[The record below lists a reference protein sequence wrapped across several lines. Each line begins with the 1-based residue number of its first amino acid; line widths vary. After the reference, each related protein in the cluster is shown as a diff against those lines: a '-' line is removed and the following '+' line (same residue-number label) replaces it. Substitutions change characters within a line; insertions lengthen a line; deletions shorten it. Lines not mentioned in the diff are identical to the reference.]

1 MALEIKDLFDLQT
14 LAESE
19 EVEFKLAAGQDG
31 NGALPKDFWS
41 SYSALANSRGGW
53 IILGVRERKGNF
65 IIEGVKNYEK
75 VRTDLFNQ
83 LNDKGKVS
91 INLLQGTTDAEFIEF
106 DGKTIIAVRI
116 RPASRTQKPVYLN
129 KSPLGN
135 TYIRQDDGDR
145 QCDEITVKRMLAE
158 QLYESRDN
166 LILSK
171 HYLFEDDINHDSL
184 KSYRN
189 LLSSHNPQHPFL
201 ELDLKDFFKKIG
213 GWRKDRETGEEGITL
228 AGLLMFG
235 EWEAISSAAPNY
247 FIDYQERPEAKTEN
261 RWIDRVVPDG
271 TWSGN
276 LFDFYRKVFSKITSD
291 LKIPFVLQDGQ
302 RKGDTP
308 VHTALREALVNTIV
322 HADYSEPVPLLI
334 VKRPDLFGF
343 RNPGTPRI
351 PLEDIIEGGVSDC
364 RNRLLHQ
371 MFLLVGLGERAG
383 SGMPKIFSG
392 WKSVNWRT
400 PKIWEKQTPAQTI
413 LELSTASLIPEDALT
428 LLDILFGDQLTTL
441 SQLEILILT
450 TALIEGWVNHERACQ
465 LTTLSSREVST
476 SLAKLTSRDF
486 LVASGEYKQKI
497 YTLPGSEV
505 PSADQIFAGVE
516 LAHNLLISNSQHS
529 ESQHTQSSTYSTDSS
544 TYSTDSSTYSTD
556 SSTYSTDSSTYSTD
570 SSTHNEEIANTTSSK
585 HERDEKGRLLS
596 EHFDAPYIDSL
607 AALHPEFREHLF
619 EKAKE
624 SRNKRRLSPESMT
637 EIILRVSQDHYIS
650 ASALATILERN
661 ANSIRQQYLT
671 QLVEQGKL
679 KLAVPQYKNDP
690 RQGYMACIFENNK
703 NIN

>member
-1 MALEIKDLFDLQT
+1 MTLEIKDLFDLQT

-53 IILGVRERKGNF
+53 IILGVREKKGHF
-65 IIEGVKNYEK
+65 TIEGVKNYEK

-91 INLLQGTTDAEFIEF
+91 VNLLQGTSDAEFINF
-106 DGKTIIAVRI
+106 NGKTIIAIRI
-116 RPASRTQKPVYLN
+116 RAASRTQKPVYLN

-166 LILSK
+166 LILSE
-171 HYLFEDDINHDSL
+171 HYSFEEDINQDSL

-213 GWRKDRETGEEGITL
+213 GWRKDRETGVEGITL
-228 AGLLMFG
+228 AGMLMFG
-235 EWEAISSAAPNY
+235 EWEAITSAAPNY

-322 HADYSEPVPLLI
+322 HSDYSEPVPLLI

-343 RNPGTPRI
+343 RNPGIPRI

-428 LLDILFGDQLTTL
+428 LLDILFGDQLTYLT
-441 SQLEILILT
+441 QLEILILT

-465 LTTLSSREVST
+465 LTSLSSRDVSA

-486 LVASGEYKQKI
+486 LVSSGEYKQKI
-497 YTLPGSEV
+497 YTLPGTEV

-516 LAHNLLISNSQHS
+516 LTHNLNLLNKSNHLGNSHS
-529 ESQHTQSSTYSTDSS
+529 DSS
-544 TYSTDSSTYSTD
+544 TYNGSSSTYNADSSTYNGD
-556 SSTYSTDSSTYSTD
+556 SSTDKDEAYNTATST
-570 SSTHNEEIANTTSSK
+570 
-585 HERDEKGRLLS
+585 HERDQKGRLIS

-607 AALHPEFREHLF
+607 TALDPEFREFLF
-619 EKAKE
+619 EKANE
-624 SRNKRRLSPESMT
+624 SRTKRRLSPESMT
-637 EIILRVSQDHYIS
+637 EIILRISQEHYIS
-650 ASALATILERN
+650 ASALATILDRN

-671 QLVEQGKL
+671 QLVDQGKL

-690 RQGYMACIFENNK
+690 RQGYMACSK
-703 NIN
+703 DQ

>member
-1 MALEIKDLFDLQT
+1 MTLEIKDLFDLQT

-53 IILGVRERKGNF
+53 IILGVREKKGCF
-65 IIEGVKNYEK
+65 TIEGVKNYEK

-91 INLLQGTTDAEFIEF
+91 VNLLQGTSDAEFINF
-106 DGKTIIAVRI
+106 NGKTIIAIRI
-116 RPASRTQKPVYLN
+116 RAASRTQKPVYLN

-166 LILSK
+166 LILSE
-171 HYLFEDDINHDSL
+171 HYSFEEDINQDSL

-213 GWRKDRETGEEGITL
+213 GWRKDRETGVEGITL
-228 AGLLMFG
+228 AGMLMFG
-235 EWEAISSAAPNY
+235 EWEAITSAAPNY

-322 HADYSEPVPLLI
+322 HSDYSEPVPLLI

-343 RNPGTPRI
+343 RNPGIPRI

-428 LLDILFGDQLTTL
+428 LLDILFGDQLTYLT
-441 SQLEILILT
+441 QLEILILT

-465 LTTLSSREVST
+465 LTSLSSRDVSA

-486 LVASGEYKQKI
+486 LVSSGEYKQKI
-497 YTLPGSEV
+497 YTLPGTEV

-516 LAHNLLISNSQHS
+516 LTHNLNLLNKSNYLGNSHS
-529 ESQHTQSSTYSTDSS
+529 DSSTDNSSSSTDNGSSSTYNADSS
-544 TYSTDSSTYSTD
+544 TYNADSSTDKDEAYNTATST
-556 SSTYSTDSSTYSTD
+556 
-570 SSTHNEEIANTTSSK
+570 
-585 HERDEKGRLLS
+585 HERDQKGRLIS

-607 AALHPEFREHLF
+607 TALDPEFREFLF
-619 EKAKE
+619 EKANE
-624 SRNKRRLSPESMT
+624 SRTKRRLSPESMT
-637 EIILRVSQDHYIS
+637 EIILRISQEHYIS
-650 ASALATILERN
+650 ASALATILDRN

-671 QLVEQGKL
+671 QLVDQGKL

-690 RQGYMACIFENNK
+690 RQGYMACSK
-703 NIN
+703 DQ

>member
-1 MALEIKDLFDLQT
+1 MTLEIKDLFDLQT

-53 IILGVRERKGNF
+53 IILGVREKKGCF
-65 IIEGVKNYEK
+65 TIEGVKNYEK

-91 INLLQGTTDAEFIEF
+91 VNLLQGTSDAEFINF
-106 DGKTIIAVRI
+106 NGKTIIAIRI
-116 RPASRTQKPVYLN
+116 RAASRTQKPVYLN

-166 LILSK
+166 LILSE
-171 HYLFEDDINHDSL
+171 HYSFEEDINQDSL

-213 GWRKDRETGEEGITL
+213 GWRKDRETGVEGITL
-228 AGLLMFG
+228 AGMLMFG
-235 EWEAISSAAPNY
+235 EWEAITSAAPNY

-322 HADYSEPVPLLI
+322 HSDYSEPVPLLI

-343 RNPGTPRI
+343 RNPGIPRI

-428 LLDILFGDQLTTL
+428 LLDILFGDQLTYLT
-441 SQLEILILT
+441 QLEILILT

-465 LTTLSSREVST
+465 LTSLSSRDVSA

-486 LVASGEYKQKI
+486 LVSSGEYKQKI
-497 YTLPGSEV
+497 YTLPGTEV

-516 LAHNLLISNSQHS
+516 LTHNLNLLNKSNYLGNSHS
-529 ESQHTQSSTYSTDSS
+529 DSSTDNGSSSTDNGSSSTYNADSS
-544 TYSTDSSTYSTD
+544 TYNADSSTDKDEAYNTATST
-556 SSTYSTDSSTYSTD
+556 
-570 SSTHNEEIANTTSSK
+570 
-585 HERDEKGRLLS
+585 HERDQKGRLIS

-607 AALHPEFREHLF
+607 TALDPEFREFLF
-619 EKAKE
+619 EKANE
-624 SRNKRRLSPESMT
+624 SRTKRRLSPESMT
-637 EIILRVSQDHYIS
+637 EIILRISQEHYIS
-650 ASALATILERN
+650 ASALATILDRN

-671 QLVEQGKL
+671 QLVDQGKL

-690 RQGYMACIFENNK
+690 RQGYMACSK
-703 NIN
+703 DQ

>member
-1 MALEIKDLFDLQT
+1 M
-14 LAESE
+14 S
-19 EVEFKLAAGQDG
+19 
-31 NGALPKDFWS
+31 
-41 SYSALANSRGGW
+41 
-53 IILGVRERKGNF
+53 
-65 IIEGVKNYEK
+65 
-75 VRTDLFNQ
+75 TDPNQ
-83 LNDKGKVS
+83 
-91 INLLQGTTDAEFIEF
+91 
-106 DGKTIIAVRI
+106 
-116 RPASRTQKPVYLN
+116 
-129 KSPLGN
+129 
-135 TYIRQDDGDR
+135 
-145 QCDEITVKRMLAE
+145 
-158 QLYESRDN
+158 
-166 LILSK
+166 
-171 HYLFEDDINHDSL
+171 DSL

-213 GWRKDRETGEEGITL
+213 GWRKDRETGVEGITL
-228 AGLLMFG
+228 AGMLMFG
-235 EWEAISSAAPNY
+235 EWEAITSAAPNY

-322 HADYSEPVPLLI
+322 HSDYSEPVPLLI

-343 RNPGTPRI
+343 RNPGIPRI

-428 LLDILFGDQLTTL
+428 LLDILFGDQLTYLT
-441 SQLEILILT
+441 QLEILILT

-465 LTTLSSREVST
+465 LTSLSSRDVSA

-486 LVASGEYKQKI
+486 LVSSGEYKQKI
-497 YTLPGSEV
+497 YTLPGTEV

-516 LAHNLLISNSQHS
+516 LTHNLNLLNKSNHLGNSHS
-529 ESQHTQSSTYSTDSS
+529 DNSTYNGDSSTDNGDSS
-544 TYSTDSSTYSTD
+544 TYNGDSSTYNGD
-556 SSTYSTDSSTYSTD
+556 SSTDKD
-570 SSTHNEEIANTTSSK
+570 EACNTTTST
-585 HERDEKGRLLS
+585 HERDQKGRLIS

-607 AALHPEFREHLF
+607 TALDPEFREFLF
-619 EKAKE
+619 EKANE
-624 SRNKRRLSPESMT
+624 SRTKRRLSPESMT
-637 EIILRVSQDHYIS
+637 EIILRISQEHYIS
-650 ASALATILERN
+650 ASALATILDRN

-671 QLVEQGKL
+671 QLVDQGKL

-690 RQGYMACIFENNK
+690 RQGYMACQK
-703 NIN
+703 ND

>member
-1 MALEIKDLFDLQT
+1 MTLEIKDLFDLQT

-53 IILGVRERKGNF
+53 IILGVREKKGRF
-65 IIEGVKNYEK
+65 TIEGVKNYEK

-91 INLLQGTTDAEFIEF
+91 VNLLQGTSDAEFINF
-106 DGKTIIAVRI
+106 NGKTIIAIRI
-116 RPASRTQKPVYLN
+116 RAASRTQKPVYLN

-166 LILSK
+166 LILSE
-171 HYLFEDDINHDSL
+171 HYSFEEDINQDSL

-213 GWRKDRETGEEGITL
+213 GWRKDRETGVEGITL
-228 AGLLMFG
+228 AGMLMFG
-235 EWEAISSAAPNY
+235 EWEAITSAAPNY

-322 HADYSEPVPLLI
+322 RSDYSEPVPLLI

-343 RNPGTPRI
+343 RNPGIPRI

-428 LLDILFGDQLTTL
+428 LLDILFGDQLTYLT
-441 SQLEILILT
+441 QLEILILT

-465 LTTLSSREVST
+465 LTSLSSRDVSA

-486 LVASGEYKQKI
+486 LVSSGEYKQKI
-497 YTLPGSEV
+497 YTLPGTEV

-516 LAHNLLISNSQHS
+516 LTHNLNLLNKSNHLGNSHS
-529 ESQHTQSSTYSTDSS
+529 DNSTYNGDSSTDNGDSSTDNGDSS
-544 TYSTDSSTYSTD
+544 TYNGDSSTD
-556 SSTYSTDSSTYSTD
+556 KD
-570 SSTHNEEIANTTSSK
+570 EACNTTTST
-585 HERDEKGRLLS
+585 HERDQKGRLIS

-607 AALHPEFREHLF
+607 TALDPEFREFLF
-619 EKAKE
+619 EKANE
-624 SRNKRRLSPESMT
+624 SRTKRRLSPESMT
-637 EIILRVSQDHYIS
+637 EIILRISQEHYIS
-650 ASALATILERN
+650 ASALATILDRN

-671 QLVEQGKL
+671 QLVDQGKL

-690 RQGYMACIFENNK
+690 RQGYMACQK
-703 NIN
+703 ND